1 MVLCW
6 FDVITVIKRIHYAPL
21 MFHTRAPVLNIDG
34 SVPEFDVY
42 TVYWG
47 ENCCYHCCCM
57 TTQLHSSLSCI
68 DINLNIQLTWNIVV
82 FWYKNLMQR
91 EGIIPFIMH
100 EPAFPLESWQCGPGL
115 QRKSTDPARLSALGI
130 KEWNIATQSSQLD
143 LRAALAK
150 QILSLLDLLFSVFVR
165 Q

>member
-6 FDVITVIKRIHYAPL
+6 FDVITVIKGIHYAPL

-34 SVPEFDVY
+34 SVPEVDVY

-82 FWYKNLMQR
+82 FWYKNLIQQA
-91 EGIIPFIMH
+91 GIIPFIMH
-100 EPAFPLESWQCGPGL
+100 EPAFPLESWQCGPRLRGGSAAQVRLHTRYKRNKTVLPSHSSLTLVKCFGL
-115 QRKSTDPARLSALGI
+115 YFTEI
-130 KEWNIATQSSQLD
+130 
-143 LRAALAK
+143 
-150 QILSLLDLLFSVFVR
+150 
-165 Q
+165 